1 MVAARSA
8 GARHKN
14 SAVSYKDTL
23 GGFTIIEVVL
33 VLAIAG
39 LIFLMVFIALP
50 QLQRA
55 QRDTQRTEDITRL
68 AAAVVQYKSNHNGK
82 LPEGSCST
90 DDLGG
95 GAEGESKPTT
105 SSSNTACK
113 LIQDYLVGT
122 DVTNENAFSD
132 PLEGPYQL
140 KITDDVTTDDLPD
153 VELGTINMIVGA
165 VCNEDNTALVK
176 AQKRDYAFVFRK
188 ESGGVI
194 CQGGSR

>member
-8 GARHKN
+8 GARRKK

-82 LPEGSCST
+82 LPEEGTCSSATSGEGS
-90 DDLGG
+90 GG
-95 GAEGESKPTT
+95 TGANKTI
-105 SSSNTACK
+105 CK

-122 DVTNENAFSD
+122 DNDNEEAFAD
-132 PLEGPYQL
+132 PLEGAYEVTVKKFDGKEEEL
-140 KITDDVTTDDLPD
+140 DNDDA
-153 VELGTINMIVGA
+153 ELGQIFMYTGA
-165 VCNEDNTALVK
+165 VCNADNTALQS
-176 AQKRDYAFVFRK
+176 AASRDYAFVYRK
-188 ESGGVI
+188 ESGGVV
-194 CQGGSR
+194 CQSGSR